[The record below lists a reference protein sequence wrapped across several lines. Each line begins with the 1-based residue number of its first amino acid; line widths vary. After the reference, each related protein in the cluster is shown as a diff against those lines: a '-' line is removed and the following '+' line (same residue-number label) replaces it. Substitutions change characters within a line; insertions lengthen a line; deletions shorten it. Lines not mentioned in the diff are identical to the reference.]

1 MGHVVGMEAITLL
14 CENIKKSY
22 QYILFYKY
30 RALALLLF
38 ALTEYLLMTGR

>member
-1 MGHVVGMEAITLL
+1 MGRVVGMETLTLL
-14 CENIKKSY
+14 HENIESSY

-38 ALTEYLLMTGR
+38 ALIAYHLMTGR